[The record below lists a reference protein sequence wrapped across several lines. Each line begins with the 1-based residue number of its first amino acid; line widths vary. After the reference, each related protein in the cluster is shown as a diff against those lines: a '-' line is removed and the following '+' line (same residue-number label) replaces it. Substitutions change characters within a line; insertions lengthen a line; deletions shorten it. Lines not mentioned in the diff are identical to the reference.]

1 MAKKRLRA
9 GEICS
14 ISILTITFI
23 ILIFPFYIMIVTSLK
38 SGTQFIQN
46 FWGIEFPIQ
55 LENYSRAWK
64 SISLYF
70 GNSVKVTVLTVGGLL
85 LVVIP
90 AGYSFARFNFRG
102 KNILFYLI
110 MAFSMIPATLLLVPM
125 FLNVL
130 DLGLNDSHWG
140 VVLPNIATFSVVAI
154 MLTRSFFQQIPVSL
168 FESAYIDGARESMI
182 LRKIVIPLS
191 KPIIGTVAVINSFNT
206 FNQYMWPF
214 IILSDNKLK
223 TVPIGL
229 ATLAGQHGV
238 NFGYQMAGYTL
249 AALPLLIIFASTS
262 KLYVSGI
269 TAGAIKG

>member
-1 MAKKRLRA
+1 MGKKRLRA
-9 GEICS
+9 GEVCS
-14 ISILTITFI
+14 ISILTITLI
-23 ILIFPFYIMIVTSLK
+23 MLIFPFYIMIITSLK

-46 FWGIEFPIQ
+46 FWGIEFPIHW
-55 LENYSRAWK
+55 ENYSRAWR

-70 GNSVKVTVLTVGGLL
+70 WNSVKVTGLTVAGLL

-110 MAFSMIPATLLLVPM
+110 IAFSMIPTTLILVPM

-130 DLGLNDSHWG
+130 ELGLNDNHWG
-140 VVLPNIATFSVVAI
+140 IILPNIASLSIVAI
-154 MLTRSFFQQIPVSL
+154 MLTRSFFQQIPASL
-168 FESAYIDGARESMI
+168 FESAHIDGAKESII

-191 KPIIGTVAVINSFNT
+191 KPIIGTVAVINIFNV

-214 IILSDNKLK
+214 IVLSNNKLK
-223 TVPIGL
+223 TIPIGL

-249 AALPLLIIFASTS
+249 AALPLLIVFASTS